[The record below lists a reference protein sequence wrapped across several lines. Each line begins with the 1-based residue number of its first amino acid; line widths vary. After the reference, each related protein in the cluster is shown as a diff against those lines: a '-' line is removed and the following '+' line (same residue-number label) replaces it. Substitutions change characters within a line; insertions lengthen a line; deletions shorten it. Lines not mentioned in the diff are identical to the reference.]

1 MGFYRDADIERAASE
16 AEAAR
21 AAAVREAGSCTHG
34 ATQGYTEKYRPD
46 LAPDRVECL
55 ECSEQ
60 WDSLTPTTPR
70 AGRCWGDRAHCC
82 SSAS

>member
-16 AEAAR
+16 AKAAR
-21 AAAVREAGSCTHG
+21 AAALREAGSCTHG

-60 WDSLTPTTPR
+60 WDSFDAYYAARREML
-70 AGRCWGDRAHCC
+70 G
-82 SSAS
+82 